1 MNGKLFLYS
10 GILIILISVC
20 VILLSNL
27 AEINKA
33 DKILSYV
40 IAAFG
45 FGTGVV
51 YIRFYKILK

>member
-33 DKILSYV
+33 DKILYYL

-45 FGTGVV
+45 LGTGVV